1 MADTSSSE
9 LSSLDTSSRSS
20 TPPPSPTKSRRR
32 PVPLRLDSIGID
44 PSVLVGKVLTRISRS
59 SKHPSMQLYFAD
71 DTAYQ
76 ILVDGYDP
84 IHRGLPKEL
93 EMDPTL
99 GALLNDSDGQLDVD
113 LLIDDCALITLTDKA
128 FESRQREQRWDQNHI
143 GVAFKFR
150 EDQVW
155 HCVWATL
162 TDHEKGS
169 CVFRSYDDVYLDQLQ
184 RSPRKRR
191 PRAPSSPTKSR

>member
-1 MADTSSSE
+1 M
-9 LSSLDTSSRSS
+9 
-20 TPPPSPTKSRRR
+20 PRRR
-32 PVPLRLDSIGID
+32 PIPLRLNSIGVD

-59 SKHPSMQLYFAD
+59 SKHPSMQLHFSD
-71 DTAYQ
+71 DTTYQ

-93 EMDPTL
+93 EMDPSF
-99 GALLNDSDGQLDVD
+99 GSLLDAADGELDVD
-113 LLIDDCALITLTDKA
+113 LTIDDCALITLTDKA

-143 GVAFKFR
+143 AIALKFGQNQAWR
-150 EDQVW
+150 
-155 HCVWATL
+155 CVWATL
-162 TDHEKGS
+162 TDQENGR
-169 CVFRSYDDVYLDQLQ
+169 CVFRSYDDVYLEQLQ